1 MAIQTIIIP
10 NCDKSYEGRK
20 EWPMREQL
28 TPGNLQRFRMM
39 GESPSLGVTI
49 SWDLPALCPGEEGV
63 CYSRK
68 NELCPWRPWAG
79 KQLGIFLNWEEGFST
94 MGQRERRHMGG
105 GKLGVGV
112 STGDVFCFRIRFV
125 NEATCPTAWYRGLV
139 LDIQHYTEEDPTQ
152 QHEGGT
158 WVLGGCCAQAHHS
171 YLGHPPL
178 CC

>member
-1 MAIQTIIIP
+1 MVIQTIIIP

-20 EWPMREQL
+20 QWPVREQL

-68 NELCPWRPWAG
+68 NELCPWRPWIG

-94 MGQRERRHMGG
+94 MGQREEKTHGRWEA
-105 GKLGVGV
+105 GVGRDQMMQAFAAHD
-112 STGDVFCFRIRFV
+112 TELLVFEVQWESWKNTNMRV
-125 NEATCPTAWYRGLV
+125 AWSKFFLS
-139 LDIQHYTEEDPTQ
+139 LTDKSS
-152 QHEGGT
+152 
-158 WVLGGCCAQAHHS
+158 L
-171 YLGHPPL
+171 
-178 CC
+178 